1 MMSLIYNTGD
11 WLVHTFHGVGQVLG
25 LDEKEMDGEMNE
37 YLKVETFNGI
47 YWLSMKNIDTRRVRP
62 VSAMSTFKN
71 ALDTIREKPEKMTE
85 DFRARIAQITA
96 VIRDG
101 SLIRLARLIRD
112 LSGKFRTT
120 RLTHTEEEY
129 FIDAK
134 KRFVNEYSMA
144 ADLDRNEAEK
154 KLRKALENSA
164 SKLPQTT

>member
-1 MMSLIYNTGD
+1 
-11 WLVHTFHGVGQVLG
+11 
-25 LDEKEMDGEMNE
+25 
-37 YLKVETFNGI
+37 
-47 YWLSMKNIDTRRVRP
+47 
-62 VSAMSTFKN
+62 
-71 ALDTIREKPEKMTE
+71 
-85 DFRARIAQITA
+85 